1 LATLESIGADR
12 LDQLTDAQVAEVM
25 SDCATYFQRRPYDRW
40 FGPLDRLLKVAADVS
55 YYDGSACH
63 LDLVQWA
70 TQPIWGRITDPDV
83 QTVLLEDG
91 VPHLRAQLAR
101 ENVRL
106 ALLNGRQVLDQVSAV
121 GLVELEEVGRLALGN
136 RTCALY
142 VGTQGGIRWVG
153 WSTNLQSSFGVSAA
167 FKQRLGA
174 WVTSACDSPPAPL
187 SILSRMA
194 PTTSDAA
201 GHLPDGL
208 RLGGKQELRD
218 VLRRWLSE
226 SNAETIGDVGRFG
239 GRAWLT
245 ADINGIEVVLNADTK
260 RAAIESFVDAG
271 ASEPDRPWRVVANRR
286 GRINKVLPDP
296 QGSSLPGWYAY
307 LKQPLD
313 EEQEI

>member
-1 LATLESIGADR
+1 
-12 LDQLTDAQVAEVM
+12 
-25 SDCATYFQRRPYDRW
+25 
-40 FGPLDRLLKVAADVS
+40 
-55 YYDGSACH
+55 
-63 LDLVQWA
+63 
-70 TQPIWGRITDPDV
+70 
-83 QTVLLEDG
+83 
-91 VPHLRAQLAR
+91 
-101 ENVRL
+101 
-106 ALLNGRQVLDQVSAV
+106 
-121 GLVELEEVGRLALGN
+121 
-136 RTCALY
+136 
-142 VGTQGGIRWVG
+142 
-153 WSTNLQSSFGVSAA
+153 
-167 FKQRLGA
+167 
-174 WVTSACDSPPAPL
+174 
-187 SILSRMA
+187 MA